1 MEGSSERAAL
11 GTKSPK
17 QHHGQNSRAKRV
29 ADHHVVGERMYY
41 RVGLGMKD
49 KELVYLG
56 TARDGR
62 VNLKLM
68 VTMLLQ
74 VMVKL

>member
-1 MEGSSERAAL
+1 
-11 GTKSPK
+11 
-17 QHHGQNSRAKRV
+17 
-29 ADHHVVGERMYY
+29 VVGEWLYY